1 MATGDAGEGEAA
13 DGPDRECFEISAQD
27 ALGRV
32 GDLRVP
38 RADATVTTPA
48 LLPVINPNR
57 LTVDPADLPAFGAQ
71 ALITNSY
78 IVYGDES
85 LRERARREGLHD
97 LLDFPGAVVT
107 DSGSFQLSEYG
118 DIDVTTEQILRFQHE
133 IGSDLGTPVD
143 IPTGPDAPR
152 EVAERDLAATQDRL
166 ELAADLRAGGD
177 LGEMLINGPVQGSTH
192 ADLRERAAA
201 GAYALDLDVY
211 PVGAMV
217 PLLNDYRYAEVVDA
231 VAAAKRGLG
240 ADAPVHLFGA
250 GHPMTFALAAA
261 LGCDLF
267 DSAAYAIYARDD
279 RYLTVRGTE
288 HLADLRHL
296 PCACPVC
303 ADHAP
308 DDLRALDDRT
318 RERRLA
324 EHNLHASFA
333 EMRRIRQAIAAGNL
347 LELVEAR
354 ARGHPA
360 LLDGYRALLDHA
372 DQLERA
378 DPARKDAFFHVSAE
392 SARRPEVLRHRRR
405 LDRLDLGSAERILLA
420 EGGASAAGEALVG
433 DVDETWRVIPPFGPC
448 PPALCR
454 TYPLNAETPDRM
466 DPQGQ
471 TAAARAVARL
481 VDLNPNCEFTLAHRG
496 WAEAAL
502 AAVPDRV
509 EAVDLSTD
517 SSGGD
522 ADGGT

>member
-1 MATGDAGEGEAA
+1 MPEADA
-13 DGPDRECFEISAQD
+13 GPDRECFEISAQD

-32 GDLRVP
+32 GELRVP

-48 LLPVINPNR
+48 LLPVINPGR
-57 LTVDPADLPAFGAQ
+57 LTVDPADLPEFGAQ

-78 IVYGDES
+78 IVYGDER
-85 LRERARREGLHD
+85 LRERARREGLRD
-97 LLDFPGAVVT
+97 LLGFPGAIVT

-118 DIDVTTEQILRFQHE
+118 DIDVTTEEILRFQHE

-152 EVAERDLAATQDRL
+152 EVAERELAETRDRL
-166 ELAADLRAGGD
+166 ELAADLCAAGD
-177 LGEMLINGPVQGSTH
+177 LGEMLVNGPVQGSTYS
-192 ADLRERAAA
+192 DLRTRAAVDA
-201 GAYALDLDVY
+201 SDLGLDVY

-250 GHPMTFALAAA
+250 GHPMSFALAAA

-303 ADHAP
+303 AAHTP
-308 DDLRALDDRT
+308 DELRALDDRT
-318 RERRLA
+318 KEKRLA

-354 ARGHPA
+354 ARAHPA
-360 LLDGYRALLDHA
+360 LLDGYRRLLDHA

-378 DPARKDAFFHVSAE
+378 DPARKDAFFHLSAE

-405 LDRLDLGSAERILLA
+405 LDRLDLPSGARVRLA
-420 EGGASAAGEALVG
+420 EGESGVDADAFSG
-433 DVDETWRVIPPFGPC
+433 DFDVRWRVVPPFGPC
-448 PPALCR
+448 PPALAR
-454 TYPLNAETPDRM
+454 TYPLNAEVPDRM
-466 DPQGQ
+466 DARGQ
-471 TAAARAVARL
+471 LAAARAVARL
-481 VDLNPNCEFTLAHRG
+481 AELHPDCEFALAHRG
-496 WAEAAL
+496 WAAVAL
-502 AAVPDRV
+502 EAVPEGV
-509 EAVDLSTD
+509 ETVDLS
-517 SSGGD
+517 GRE
-522 ADGGT
+522 